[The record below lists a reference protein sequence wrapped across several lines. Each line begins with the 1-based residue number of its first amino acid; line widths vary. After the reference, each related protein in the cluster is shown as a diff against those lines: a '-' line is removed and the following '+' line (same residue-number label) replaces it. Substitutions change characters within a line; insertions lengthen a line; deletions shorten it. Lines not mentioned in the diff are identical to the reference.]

1 MHIYSAVKKFLPLSY
16 FPLYINISNH
26 HNMSTQQQTKFSL
39 VMLSCIGIRVSI
51 IFLCS
56 GAVTSSQR
64 VSSSRHAEEA
74 ENDGACSQ
82 TDY

>member
-1 MHIYSAVKKFLPLSY
+1 MHIYIAVKKFLPLSY
-16 FPLYINISNH
+16 FPLYINNSNH
-26 HNMSTQQQTKFSL
+26 HNISTQQQPKFSL
-39 VMLSCIGIRVSI
+39 GMLLCIGIRVSI

-64 VSSSRHAEEA
+64 VSSSHAEEA